1 MIIYLLTLYNLMSC
15 AYPVTVRFL
24 FMCGFF
30 RLRVLYYDCVLI
42 MTVIYIIS

>member
-1 MIIYLLTLYNLMSC
+1 MDVTLYNLLSY
-15 AYPVTVRFL
+15 AYPVTVHCV

-30 RLRVLYYDCVLI
+30 RLRVLCYDCILI